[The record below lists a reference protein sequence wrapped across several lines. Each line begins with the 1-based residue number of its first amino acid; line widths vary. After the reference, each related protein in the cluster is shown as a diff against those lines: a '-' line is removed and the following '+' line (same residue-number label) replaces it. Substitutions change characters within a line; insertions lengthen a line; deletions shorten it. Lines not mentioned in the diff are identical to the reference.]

1 MPQESALGSLPS
13 FSKTAFSQTNP
24 QIEYKIVRQI
34 RPRGTINDTHISAA
48 EECRPTLIKQSAF
61 PNAKDIILINGV
73 DPDCKTS
80 APPTTD
86 YQLYL

>member
-24 QIEYKIVRQI
+24 QLRYKTVRQI
-34 RPRGTINDTHISAA
+34 QPKGAKNDCHVSAA
-48 EECRPTLIKQSAF
+48 EECRSTLIKEPAF
-61 PNAKDIILINGV
+61 PNAKDIMLINGV

-80 APPTTD
+80 RF
-86 YQLYL
+86 L